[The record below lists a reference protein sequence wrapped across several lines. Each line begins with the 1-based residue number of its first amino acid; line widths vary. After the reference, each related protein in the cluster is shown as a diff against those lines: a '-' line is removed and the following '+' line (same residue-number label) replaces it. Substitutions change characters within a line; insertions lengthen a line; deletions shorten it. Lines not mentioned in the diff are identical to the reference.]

1 MNNLAEGTFL
11 VVQWLKNCA
20 SNVEGLGSIPC
31 PVTKTPH
38 ANVAWPKSKLKK
50 KKKNNK

>member
-20 SNVEGLGSIPC
+20 SNAEGLGSIPC
-31 PVTKTPH
+31 PVTKIPH
-38 ANVAWPKSKLKK
+38 TSVAWPKSKLKK